1 MKSEDVVDD
10 DGLPSSL
17 SADDTNDLFFEDSG
31 KWSMAFATKISFL
44 LIYSFFPDIHAG
56 SMSLATLIPALED
69 KFHSLRNS
77 SAYDYDST
85 LTPNNSAESSIGTN
99 VSTATVRNMKLD
111 SLQPLTMGDENI
123 PYADD
128 SPDQPMIPSLN
139 FKSIRPQN
147 IPSAVRYKSWSTTPS
162 IDVDNNAGDHNLIAM
177 KAIAATP
184 LTTSATAAAIV
195 NLNADTAA
203 VVDDGKS
210 IDSIS
215 SDETDESNTSDLIE
229 NQTIRISREMIREMN
244 RILTTL
250 ERKATKLNRSL
261 SLNIKYH
268 NSECCCNNVTVNN
281 SGSTHS
287 SCRSIATNRYSLTKD
302 EKTDKNINKKRQIQD
317 INKNN
322 KRYTNRPIKR
332 RHTVGGIPTLMRLNE
347 NQYCNKTAVTTATAA
362 AATTTPS
369 RRP

>member
-1 MKSEDVVDD
+1 MDCEAVYPPMIRAICFTKTLVS
-10 DGLPSSL
+10 GLTPINFVSS
-17 SADDTNDLFFEDSG
+17 S
-31 KWSMAFATKISFL
+31 SFNRL
-44 LIYSFFPDIHAG
+44 YANFSVG

-69 KFHSLRNS
+69 KFHTMRNS
-77 SAYDYDST
+77 TAYDYDSPH
-85 LTPNNSAESSIGTN
+85 TPNNSTDNSIGTII
-99 VSTATVRNMKLD
+99 SSATVRNMKLD
-111 SLQPLTMGDENI
+111 SLQPLTLGDENI

-147 IPSAVRYKSWSTTPS
+147 IPTAVRYKSWSTTPS
-162 IDVDNNAGDHNLIAM
+162 IEVDSSATENNLITNKCIVPATNANATVAIANHHSDNVAGDA
-177 KAIAATP
+177 
-184 LTTSATAAAIV
+184 
-195 NLNADTAA
+195 
-203 VVDDGKS
+203 KS

-215 SDETDESNTSDLIE
+215 SDDTDESNTSDLIE
-229 NQTIRISREMIREMN
+229 NQTIRISRDMIREMN

-268 NSECCCNNVTVNN
+268 NSECCCGNVTVNN
-281 SGSTHS
+281 GGSTHS

-332 RHTVGGIPTLMRLNE
+332 RHTVGGIPTLIKVNE
-347 NQYCNKTAVTTATAA
+347 MQYCNKTAATAA
-362 AATTTPS
+362 AGTTTTPS
-369 RRP
+369 RRA